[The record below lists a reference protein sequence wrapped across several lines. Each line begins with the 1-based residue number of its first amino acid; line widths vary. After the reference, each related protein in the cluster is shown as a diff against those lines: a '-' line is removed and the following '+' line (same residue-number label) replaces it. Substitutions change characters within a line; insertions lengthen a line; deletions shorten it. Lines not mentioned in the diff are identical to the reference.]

1 MLLAQLR
8 GTIIAHADA
17 DMCICLAVAARID
30 VDAATSIAGGL
41 YINLLP
47 LLLTIVLS
55 ATEILES
62 NMRSR

>member
-8 GTIIAHADA
+8 GTIIAHAGA
-17 DMCICLAVAARID
+17 DMCICLAVAAHID
-30 VDAATSIAGGL
+30 TDAATGIPGGL